1 MNIFNPIR
9 YFLRKLLYQWLILL
23 GLLMLTVT
31 ASCQSIEQPVGQVQR
46 IENPAAEN
54 ARFPYLSPLPDGAV
68 LMSWVEELNDGHA
81 LKFAVYRH
89 GQWEKQGEAAQ
100 GAGWFVNWA
109 DFPAVTAIDASFWV
123 AHWLVQSAG
132 GSIYDY
138 DILVAVSTNAGISWS
153 MSQTPYQDRT
163 AAAHGFVSIF
173 PVDRDAGIV
182 WLDGRNYIKHKSG
195 SFALRY
201 VRIHRDGSFAAE
213 QLIDDSTCSCCRT
226 AAAATTATG
235 PVIAWRSLREHSVRD
250 HHIARLLQNRWT
262 TPLPL
267 SQESWSMDGC
277 PVNGPALAIRGEH
290 IVASWFT
297 AEGNRPRVRAAFSSI
312 DRLQFRKTFEV
323 DEAKPAGRIKIE
335 WLNDH
340 AAVVM
345 WLTAMDNTTKKASVA
360 VRKIFID
367 GTMSPIKRLID
378 ISPGRDSGIPQLIKN
393 ESDFMLAWTSAAPGY
408 GVQTVRLPL
417 EVLAQ

>member
-1 MNIFNPIR
+1 
-9 YFLRKLLYQWLILL
+9 
-23 GLLMLTVT
+23 
-31 ASCQSIEQPVGQVQR
+31 
-46 IENPAAEN
+46 
-54 ARFPYLSPLPDGAV
+54 
-68 LMSWVEELNDGHA
+68 
-81 LKFAVYRH
+81 
-89 GQWEKQGEAAQ
+89 
-100 GAGWFVNWA
+100 
-109 DFPAVTAIDASFWV
+109 
-123 AHWLVQSAG
+123 
-132 GSIYDY
+132 
-138 DILVAVSTNAGISWS
+138 
-153 MSQTPYQDRT
+153 
-163 AAAHGFVSIF
+163 
-173 PVDRDAGIV
+173 
-182 WLDGRNYIKHKSG
+182 
-195 SFALRY
+195 
-201 VRIHRDGSFAAE
+201 
-213 QLIDDSTCSCCRT
+213 
-226 AAAATTATG
+226 
-235 PVIAWRSLREHSVRD
+235 
-250 HHIARLLQNRWT
+250 
-262 TPLPL
+262 
-267 SQESWSMDGC
+267 MDGC

-345 WLTAMDNTTKKASVA
+345 WLTAMDNATKKASVA